1 MRMGVIK
8 MTRKRI
14 FNHRLTIMV
23 KDDMIEKLN
32 TIAEDDSTTV
42 SELIRAAVG
51 AFIVNKKREKK

>member
-1 MRMGVIK
+1 